1 MNMVNNNHI
10 TNEADLFK
18 QKFAIF
24 QEISTAIV
32 AMDDIKSI
40 AKLLVDIAI
49 NYANAEKG
57 SLMLVNEKEELYIL
71 AARDIDNHFIR
82 TYRAK
87 VGEGI
92 AGTVAQNATPVL
104 VEDIEKDKRFTGRKK
119 DRYRTRSFISCPI
132 MSRKKMLGVL
142 NINDKKDGTSFTED
156 EFELMKVI
164 ANQAAMALENAFLLN
179 QLKLRAIELEEINR
193 KLMDSDHAKTDF
205 LTRVSHELRTPLNSI
220 KGAIYYLKQSEPLE
234 RDARK
239 EFYRII
245 SDETNSVISV
255 IENLIDFI
263 RLEDEMKVL
272 SKTALNIA
280 ALLREISESRAL
292 RDALAKKN
300 LTLELDVKDDV
311 AEIVGD
317 RMKISQFFIN
327 LIRGLMHHL
336 KKGDTIRISTH
347 ENEFLEVHVDL
358 GRKMPEAVLTYLL
371 TAKKAFD
378 PDQSDE
384 MVQLYL
390 ARKAA
395 EVHHWNLAMRNTEN
409 ACSIRISIL
418 KDVDQKIETA
428 IKMTLDM
435 FVEFISDI
443 LNIDRC
449 SIMLTDNLTG
459 DLTIKSSLGLSDDIV
474 NRTRIRPGDKIA
486 GWVALEGKPLMIEDI
501 NNDPKFGKHG
511 LTNYTSHSFISL
523 PLKLK
528 DRVVGVV
535 NLNNKKNSEE
545 FTGKDFHIA
554 SLISDR
560 ISYFIDKFTTRK
572 YGESDFHRFVKSF
585 DSLIDAEKKYH
596 KKQSFLT
603 DLIMSM
609 LEELGA
615 SDEVKRIAPYI
626 SMVYDFGLML
636 IDDEILKK
644 KSLSPSETRSLRF
657 HPHNTVFLLESLEFS
672 DVIKDAILHHHERYD
687 GTGYPDGLKGDDIPL
702 LSRVIAVA
710 DSFFAMTM
718 DRPYRK
724 KISKDKALE
733 EIRQGAGTLY
743 DPAVAAALET
753 VIRKG

>member
-1 MNMVNNNHI
+1 MADTNHM
-10 TNEADLFK
+10 TKETDLFK

-24 QEISTAIV
+24 QEISAAIV

-57 SLMLVNEKEELYIL
+57 SLMLMNEKDELYIL
-71 AARDIDNHFIR
+71 AARDIDNHFISS
-82 TYRAK
+82 YKAK

-92 AGTVAQNATPVL
+92 AGTVAQNAVPVL
-104 VEDIEKDKRFTGRKK
+104 VEDIEKDKRFKGRRK
-119 DRYRTRSFISCPI
+119 DRYRTRSFISCPVT
-132 MSRKKMLGVL
+132 SRKKLLGVL
-142 NINDKKDGTSFTED
+142 NINDKKDGTPFTED

-164 ANQAAMALENAFLLN
+164 ANQAAIALENAFLLN
-179 QLKLRAIELEEINR
+179 QLKLKALDLEEINR
-193 KLMDSDHAKTDF
+193 KLMDSDHVKTDF

-220 KGAIYYLKQSEPLE
+220 KGAIYYLQQSEPQE

-245 SDETNSVISV
+245 SDETVSVVSV

-272 SKTALNIA
+272 SKTSLNIP
-280 ALLREISESRAL
+280 ALLRKLSESRVL
-292 RDALAKKN
+292 RDELAKRG
-300 LTLELDVKDDV
+300 LTLELDVKDDI

-317 RMKISQFFIN
+317 QMKISQFFMN
-327 LIRGLMHHL
+327 LIRGLMHYL

-347 ENEFLEVHVDL
+347 EDDFLEVHVDL
-358 GRKMPEAVLTYLL
+358 SRKMPESVLTYLL
-371 TAKKAFD
+371 TAKKTFD
-378 PDQSDE
+378 PDQPDE
-384 MVQLYL
+384 MMQLYL

-395 EVHHWNLAMRNTEN
+395 EVHRWNLTLRNADN
-409 ACSIRISIL
+409 ACSVRISIL
-418 KDVDQKIETA
+418 KDIDQKIETA

-435 FVEFISDI
+435 FVEFISDM

-459 DLTIKSSLGLSDDIV
+459 DLTIKSSLGLSDDVIS
-474 NRTRIRPGDKIA
+474 RTRIRPGDKIA
-486 GWVALEGKPLMIEDI
+486 GWVALEGKPLLIEDI
-501 NNDPKFGKHG
+501 NNDPKFAKTG
-511 LTNYTSHSFISL
+511 LANYTSRSFISL

-535 NLNNKKNSEE
+535 NLNNKKNAEE

-560 ISYFIDKFTTRK
+560 ISYFIEKFTSRT
-572 YGESDFHRFVKSF
+572 YGETDFQRFLKSF

-596 KKQSFLT
+596 KKQSSLT
-603 DLIMSM
+603 DLIMSI

-615 SDEVKRIAPYI
+615 SDDVKRIAPYI
-626 SMVYDFGLML
+626 SLVYDFGLML
-636 IDDEILKK
+636 IDEEILKK
-644 KSLSPSETRSLRF
+644 KSLSPAETRSLRF
-657 HPHNTVFLLESLEFS
+657 HPHNTVFLLDSLEFS
-672 DVIKDAILHHHERYD
+672 DVIKKVILHHHERYD
-687 GTGYPDGLKGDDIPL
+687 GTGYPDGLIGNAIPL

-710 DSFFAMTM
+710 DSFCAMTM

-724 KISKDKALE
+724 KISRDKALE
-733 EIRQGAGTLY
+733 EIRQGAGSLY
-743 DPAVAAALET
+743 DPTVAAALET
-753 VIRKG
+753 VVRRG